1 MATTI
6 QRVPRAADLRPSLLK
21 ERRALLQRVL
31 WSHQIEKSGRI
42 RDFLAFVCEQALQDP
57 GVEIHEQ
64 EIGSKVFSR
73 DADYDTT
80 IDNIVR
86 VTASQARKKL
96 DQYFASDGI
105 SEPVILEIPKGQY
118 TPIFRERAMAAAE
131 DVNSPE
137 FLVRQKLLRSRRSV
151 IVLSF
156 CVVILAIIAVWS
168 SVILWN
174 SRVADRARLKSAAS
188 LNTLWSQLLPSSG
201 RTDIIVSDSS
211 LSLFQEL
218 LNRQLTLSEYLKF
231 GQWARPE
238 ELANNPEL
246 KAFAELATQR
256 GFTSIGSV
264 TTAYKI
270 AGLAGADKSRISILR
285 ARDFSVRQMKYDN
298 VVLLGSIRANPWQEL
313 IEDRLNFR
321 FGFDQKSRY
330 SYFTNL
336 KPRPGELGLYKTD
349 SGVSYCRIAF
359 VPSPAGPGNILSI
372 SGTETEGTEGGGE
385 FVTSEPS
392 VAQILSL
399 PGMNQ
404 DGRLAHFEVLL
415 KSSRVGG
422 GTPNFTIVAFRLLQP

>member
-1 MATTI
+1 M
-6 QRVPRAADLRPSLLK
+6 
-21 ERRALLQRVL
+21 
-31 WSHQIEKSGRI
+31 
-42 RDFLAFVCEQALQDP
+42 
-57 GVEIHEQ
+57 EIHEQ
-64 EIGSKVFSR
+64 EIGSKVFGR
-73 DADYDTT
+73 AADYDTT

-96 DQYFASDGI
+96 EQYFTSEGI
-105 SEPVILEIPKGQY
+105 SEPVVLEIPKGQY
-118 TPIFRERAMAAAE
+118 TPIFRERAVAAAE

-137 FLVRQKLLRSRRSV
+137 FQVRQKLRLYHRSV
-151 IVLSF
+151 IVLASS
-156 CVVILAIIAVWS
+156 VVMLAILAVWS
-168 SVILWN
+168 SIGLW
-174 SRVADRARLKSAAS
+174 SARVADRVKLKSAAS

-201 RTDIIVSDSS
+201 RTDIIVADSS

-231 GQWARPE
+231 GQWANPD

-270 AGLAGADKSRISILR
+270 AGLTGMDKSRISILR
-285 ARDFSVRQMKYDN
+285 AREFTARQMKYDN

-336 KPRPGELGLYKTD
+336 KPRPGELSIYKTD

-359 VPSPAGPGNILSI
+359 VPSPSGPGNILSI

-392 VAQILSL
+392 VAQIRSL
-399 PGMNQ
+399 PGMDQ
-404 DGRLAHFEVLL
+404 GGRVAHFEILL

-422 GTPNFTIVAFRLLQP
+422 GTPNFSIVAFRLLQP